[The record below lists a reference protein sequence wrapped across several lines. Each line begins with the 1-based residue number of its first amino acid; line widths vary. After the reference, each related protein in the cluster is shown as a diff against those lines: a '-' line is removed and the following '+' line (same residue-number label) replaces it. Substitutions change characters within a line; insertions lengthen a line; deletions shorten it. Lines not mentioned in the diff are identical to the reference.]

1 MGDLKK
7 QTLLLWAFDSTHS
20 HSELCHVDHN
30 FLFAFWA
37 IKWEINQ
44 YRMRID
50 LRAGFSSTDWTT
62 NPQSYL
68 ILHKSPRGI
77 FLLCIWCLAKMVMPM
92 LTQLFVTGLDGY
104 IIIDKLL
111 VISLLNG
118 AHRLVRQYNAGGG
131 PFFGILCHHIG
142 NKCFRSVF
150 NLFLKIAHLCFP
162 PI

>member
-7 QTLLLWAFDSTHS
+7 QTLLLLIFDCVHS
-20 HSELCHVDHN
+20 HSELCHIDHN

-37 IKWEINQ
+37 IQREIDQ
-44 YRMRID
+44 YCMRIYFG
-50 LRAGFSSTDWTT
+50 AGFSSTDWTT

-68 ILHKSPRGI
+68 ILHRSPRGI
-77 FLLCIWCLAKMVMPM
+77 FLLCIWCLAKMIMPM
-92 LTQLFVTGLDGY
+92 LTQLLITGLDGH
-104 IIIDKLL
+104 IIIGKLL
-111 VISLLNG
+111 VIRLLNG
-118 AHRLVRQYNAGGG
+118 AHRLVRQNNACGG

-150 NLFLKIAHLCFP
+150 NLFLIIAHLCFP